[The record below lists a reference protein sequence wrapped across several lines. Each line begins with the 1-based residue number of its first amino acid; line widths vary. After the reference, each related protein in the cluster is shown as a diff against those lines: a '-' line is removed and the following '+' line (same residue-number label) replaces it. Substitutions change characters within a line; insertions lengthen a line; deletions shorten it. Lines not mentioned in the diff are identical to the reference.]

1 MNQIGQV
8 ASLFVVTIFS
18 SSFIMNKGSSFSQNI
33 VHNVH
38 SEPETSGNPLVS
50 EFQDDLDPEDVFSA
64 QNIVSS
70 EFTCTALE
78 RILNSSNLC
87 NNLVITLL

>member
-1 MNQIGQV
+1 MWLSIKYRQPVMNQIGQV
-8 ASLFVVTIFS
+8 ASYFIDTIFS
-18 SSFIMNKGSSFSQNI
+18 YSFIMNKGNSFSQNI

-70 EFTCTALE
+70 KFTCAALG
-78 RILNSSNLC
+78 RI
-87 NNLVITLL
+87 